1 MADSSKIN
9 GILQLKPVSLPDI
22 KMGSQKIFE
31 TEIKT

>member
-1 MADSSKIN
+1 MADSSKMN

-22 KMGSQKIFE
+22 KMSSQYVFE